1 MDFKKAPLIIFAFV
15 LFATTGLQA
24 QTKYKTKG
32 PVKHTAVG
40 LKASIAAG
48 QKVFTQYCVS
58 CHQADALGVPHM
70 NPPLVKT
77 TYVLGD
83 KTKLIKIVLNGFN
96 EDVEINGE
104 TYSNSMASHD
114 FLQDQEIA
122 DVLTF
127 VRNSF
132 GNKASAITAAQVKA
146 VRATN
151 KKS

>member
-1 MDFKKAPLIIFAFV
+1 MHLKKYALLILAFV
-15 LFATTGLQA
+15 LSTAALQA
-24 QTKYKTKG
+24 QTKHKTIKKG
-32 PVKHTAVG
+32 VAIG
-40 LKASIAAG
+40 LKTSMDAG
-48 QKVFTQYCVS
+48 QKVFSQYCVS

-104 TYSNSMASHD
+104 TYSNSMPSHD
-114 FLQDQEIA
+114 FLKDQEIA

-132 GNKASAITAAQVKA
+132 GNKASAVTMAQVKT

-151 KKS
+151 KK

>member
-1 MDFKKAPLIIFAFV
+1 MMDFKKLPLLILAFALSTAAV
-15 LFATTGLQA
+15 QA
-24 QTKYKTKG
+24 QTKSKALKKG
-32 PVKHTAVG
+32 SAVG
-40 LKASIAAG
+40 LKASITAG
-48 QKVFTQYCVS
+48 QAVFSQYCVS

-104 TYSNSMASHD
+104 TYSNSMPSHD
-114 FLQDQEIA
+114 FLKDQEIA

-132 GNKASAITAAQVKA
+132 GNKAPAITMAQVKA

-151 KKS
+151 KK

>member
-1 MDFKKAPLIIFAFV
+1 MDFKKAPLVI
-15 LFATTGLQA
+15 LFALLFTAGLQA
-24 QTKYKTKG
+24 QTKHKAKA

-58 CHQADALGVPHM
+58 CHQADGLGVPHM
-70 NPPLVKT
+70 NPPLVNT

-83 KTKLIKIVLNGFN
+83 KTKLIKIILNGFN

-104 TYSNSMASHD
+104 TYSNTMASHD
-114 FLQDQEIA
+114 FLKDQEIA

-127 VRNSF
+127 VRNSL
-132 GNKASAITAAQVKA
+132 GNKAPAITMAQVKA
-146 VRATN
+146 VRAGN
-151 KKS
+151 KK

>member
-1 MDFKKAPLIIFAFV
+1 MDFKKAPLI
-15 LFATTGLQA
+15 LFASLLFAVTGLQA
-24 QTKYKTKG
+24 QTKHKAKP
-32 PVKHTAVG
+32 PVKRTTGG
-40 LKASIAAG
+40 LKASIDAG

-83 KTKLIKIVLNGFN
+83 KTRLIKIVLNGFN

-114 FLQDQEIA
+114 FLKDQEIA

-132 GNKASAITAAQVKA
+132 GNKAPAITAAQVKT